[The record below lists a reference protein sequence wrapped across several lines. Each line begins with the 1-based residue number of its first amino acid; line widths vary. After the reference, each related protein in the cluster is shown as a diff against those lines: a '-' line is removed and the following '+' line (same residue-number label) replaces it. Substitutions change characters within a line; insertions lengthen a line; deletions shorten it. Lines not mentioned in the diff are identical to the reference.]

1 MKKFLAILTLLFFFC
16 SNAFAKEGIELK
28 TPEAGI
34 YIFKINTKK
43 YKNKIKPFIST
54 KLKTP
59 RRIYKDNCV
68 HLVVNGGFFDVE
80 NGKSVSYVVINNEE
94 VSEIEK
100 NITFLEQIKAED
112 RLDNVLNRGEFRI
125 LENKRGKLKYDIA
138 FHNDPIQ
145 KGYKI
150 KHSLQAGP
158 IMLPTMDL
166 VQEGFVKYEEGM
178 VKFQSADVLKRRE
191 RTAIALKGKYLYV
204 ILFTKEHKA
213 DINELKDYIQ
223 NELKIKRALA
233 FDGGLSTAFNYENLS
248 VGSVGKYQRRVKSFL
263 VIER

>member
-1 MKKFLAILTLLFFFC
+1 MKNFFTILAMFVFFC
-16 SNAFAKEGIELK
+16 SNAFAKEEIEFQN
-28 TPEAGI
+28 PQAGV

-43 YKNKIKPFIST
+43 YGDKIKPYMST

-59 RRIYKDNCV
+59 RKIYKDNCV
-68 HLVVNGGFFDVE
+68 HLVVNGGFFDME

-94 VSEIEK
+94 VSEINK
-100 NITFLEQIKAED
+100 NITFLEQIKSEN
-112 RLDNVLNRGEFRI
+112 RLENVLNRGELRI
-125 LENKRGKLKYDIA
+125 LENKRGKLKFDIA
-138 FHNDPIQ
+138 FHNDPVK

-191 RTAIALKGKYLYV
+191 RTAIGLKGKYLYI

-213 DINELKDYIQ
+213 DINELKNYIQ
-223 NELKIKRALA
+223 KELKIKRALA
-233 FDGGLSTAFNYENLS
+233 FDGGLSTAFNYKNLS

-263 VIER
+263 IIER